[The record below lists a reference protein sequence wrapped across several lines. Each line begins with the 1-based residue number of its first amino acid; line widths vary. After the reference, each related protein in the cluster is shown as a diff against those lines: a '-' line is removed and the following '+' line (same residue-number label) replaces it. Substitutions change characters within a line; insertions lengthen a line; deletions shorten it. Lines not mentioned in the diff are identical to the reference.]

1 MPILVKIK
9 VYKVNSVLS
18 IFLCVFVTNLQRW
31 YVLVREEEATIQ
43 NHVSITEDDDNG
55 VFVQLSWIWAALQ
68 GIIETGEAVKK
79 FDSLVIYSVQYS
91 ITEGGGI

>member
-55 VFVQLSWIWAALQ
+55 VFVQLS
-68 GIIETGEAVKK
+68 
-79 FDSLVIYSVQYS
+79 
-91 ITEGGGI
+91 